1 MASIRI
7 INSNKNNFKKDLI
20 MKNNYNF
27 KPFDMVLVRDYDH
40 ETWKTNLFKSKKIC
54 GKDVLYY
61 CISDVWNQC
70 IPYEGNEHL
79 LGTTDT
85 PDRYNLDKN
94 TLFGVKLKPGYVLEL
109 EDDEVG
115 ILFPTAN
122 GFAIS
127 YVKGYW
133 QSLDGIKKD
142 TIVKI
147 FGIAKNGFIRSG
159 KLLWKRPNPKTI
171 FTKAKIAEKLK
182 INVDSFE
189 IID

>member
-1 MASIRI
+1 ME
-7 INSNKNNFKKDLI
+7 NKPLQI
-20 MKNNYNF
+20 
-27 KPFDMVLVRDYDH
+27 
-40 ETWKTNLFKSKKIC
+40 KKIC

-127 YVKGYW
+127 YVKGCW
-133 QSLDGIKKD
+133 QSLDDIKKTLLSKYLGLQRMD
-142 TIVKI
+142 LSEVVNF
-147 FGIAKNGFIRSG
+147 FGKGRIQKQFSLKL
-159 KLLWKRPNPKTI
+159 KLLKN
-171 FTKAKIAEKLK
+171 
-182 INVDSFE
+182 
-189 IID
+189 

>member
-1 MASIRI
+1 
-7 INSNKNNFKKDLI
+7 

-61 CISDVWNQC
+61 CISAVWNQC

-94 TLFGVKLKPGYVLEL
+94 TLFGVKLKPGYVLEFGAEKRGVIFPIKANFL
-109 EDDEVG
+109 EGNRLAIMYLNGSWRRLEKVDLSKVTVIRGLTDSIDLISG
-115 ILFPTAN
+115 DILWYKPQKQT
-122 GFAIS
+122 
-127 YVKGYW
+127 
-133 QSLDGIKKD
+133 
-142 TIVKI
+142 
-147 FGIAKNGFIRSG
+147 
-159 KLLWKRPNPKTI
+159 
-171 FTKAKIAEKLK
+171 FTKNQIAEKL
-182 INVDSFE
+182 NLSVNDFE

>member
-1 MASIRI
+1 ME
-7 INSNKNNFKKDLI
+7 NKI
-20 MKNNYNF
+20 EF
-27 KPFDMVLVRDYDH
+27 KPFDKVLVRDKGGIWGIDLFGRYLPDDDGYSFNYMCL
-40 ETWKTNLFKSKKIC
+40 KTA
-54 GKDVLYY
+54 
-61 CISDVWNQC
+61 WEEC

-127 YVKGYW
+127 YVKGCW
-133 QSLDGIKKD
+133 QSLDDIKKD

-171 FTKAKIAEKLK
+171 FTKAQIAEKLK